1 MKKRIMLG
9 ALMGCALLTACG
21 KSNGESVESTES
33 TESTSTVISTDA
45 YDYNDYVTLGQ
56 YTGFEVSVPTAAV
69 SDDEVESSLADLQS
83 SNVTYQA
90 TDATTVSEGDYV
102 NVTFTVSDA
111 DNDDLSQYNV
121 TDTEIH
127 QGAGTYFTELES
139 AFVGMTV
146 GSTNTVDV
154 SVADDYYDTTIAG
167 KDLVYTVVI
176 NSVDEAVTP
185 DVTDEWIAS
194 VSEYSTLDEWKE
206 ATRASLEET
215 KKSEQKSVFKTGV
228 QNYIM
233 SNATF
238 AELPQELVDSMVK
251 NYKAEDAEMAENL
264 GYDFNDFITTYYGYD
279 DEDAYTEDLTEYVE
293 QSIKMDFVLRALREA
308 EEVSMSEDDLDAFIA
323 DCVDAYGFTDD
334 DELIEYYGE
343 DVVNAACL
351 NNLTWETIC
360 AKSTMVEDENY
371 YEEDGDYTYSE
382 TEAIETT
389 ETAE

>member
-1 MKKRIMLG
+1 MKKKIMLG
-9 ALMGCALLTACG
+9 VLIGCTLLTACG

-56 YTGFEVSVPTAAV
+56 YTGFEVSVPAATI
-69 SDDEVESSLADLQS
+69 SDDDVESSLADLQA

-127 QGAGTYFTELES
+127 QGAGAYFTELES

-146 GSTNTVDV
+146 GETNTADV
-154 SVADDYYDTTIAG
+154 SVEDDYYDTTIAG
-167 KDLVYTVVI
+167 KDLIYTVVI

-185 DVTDEWIAS
+185 DATDEWIAS

-206 ATRASLEET
+206 ATKASLEEA
-215 KKSEQKSVFKTGV
+215 KKSEQESVFKTGV

-238 AELPQELVDSMVK
+238 AELPQELVDSMVT

-264 GYDFNDFITTYYGYD
+264 GYDFNDFITTYYGYE

-308 EEVSMSEDDLDAFIA
+308 EGISMSEDDLEAFIA
-323 DCVDAYGFTDD
+323 DCVDAYGFTND

-351 NNLTWETIC
+351 NNLTWDTIC